1 MKMLKCMR
9 WIMLIV
15 GLSLLTGQPVR
26 ANENLPEY
34 YRPVIEDYEKNLDR
48 ILDADFTGLYDSPYI
63 SELGIANARPSKKII
78 YSIQDLDHNGIPE
91 LLLTGVSEYQSLF
104 HILSL
109 IHI

>member
-34 YRPVIEDYEKNLDR
+34 YRPVIEDYEKNW
-48 ILDADFTGLYDSPYI
+48 TGYWMLI
-63 SELGIANARPSKKII
+63 SWVLMI
-78 YSIQDLDHNGIPE
+78 
-91 LLLTGVSEYQSLF
+91 V
-104 HILSL
+104 L
-109 IHI
+109 IFLN